1 MHLGEELRRLALVAS
16 VAIDVFQGLFDAD
29 PTGNAFATGFVAKE
43 ASYVQ
48 TDVEQVAPL
57 CHEDEGAGSEHRASV
72 GESVEINGRVE
83 VLGTEEA
90 ARSPSR
96 RERLQLLAAQHA
108 STEFEH
114 LADRRAKGYEAH
126 ARVGD
131 VAADAQ
137 EFVARETLSS
147 KGMPPRR
154 PPVKDCRG
162 MGVGLHVV
170 DERRAAEEPDLPG
183 KGWLVAGF
191 AAPVFEAFEERGFL
205 PEDVAAGRNED
216 LDVEAEVGPQYRRTE
231 GPVFTGLL
239 ESGFEGI
246 ALRPVFVPDED
257 PTSPGVEFM
266 GGERH
271 PFDDEVRKIVQDFA
285 VLEGAGLAFVG
296 IANHVTTVGRCLGD
310 E

>member
-1 MHLGEELRRLALVAS
+1 M
-16 VAIDVFQGLFDAD
+16 
-29 PTGNAFATGFVAKE
+29 
-43 ASYVQ
+43 
-48 TDVEQVAPL
+48 
-57 CHEDEGAGSEHRASV
+57 GARVGASV
-72 GESVEINGRVE
+72 GESVEIDGRVE

-90 ARSPSR
+90 ARCPSR

-137 EFVARETLSS
+137 EFVTRETLPS

-183 KGWLVAGF
+183 KGWLGAYGT
-191 AAPVFEAFEERGFL
+191 GW
-205 PEDVAAGRNED
+205 GIS
-216 LDVEAEVGPQYRRTE
+216 TE
-231 GPVFTGLL
+231 GEWNDHFQ
-239 ESGFEGI
+239 
-246 ALRPVFVPDED
+246 
-257 PTSPGVEFM
+257 
-266 GGERH
+266 
-271 PFDDEVRKIVQDFA
+271 VQDFGDH
-285 VLEGAGLAFVG
+285 LRSSTGLRFG
-296 IANHVTTVGRCLGD
+296 YGSTRKHCDPIENHC
-310 E
+310 